1 MNNLPITELGSIQI
15 LSTPS
20 DNTNQG
26 IVDYNATIA
35 ETVVHCDSIFLH
47 SDGKWYLTNSNVE
60 AEAEALQGLATADG
74 SSEHAADVLLQG
86 ICKNANDLIYSNI
99 GVKLYAPEVASPGE
113 PSTSMPTT
121 SGDFVRQLGWVIDT
135 DTIYFAPASYH
146 IEVQ

>member
-1 MNNLPITELGSIQI
+1 M
-15 LSTPS
+15 
-20 DNTNQG
+20 
-26 IVDYNATIA
+26 
-35 ETVVHCDSIFLH
+35 
-47 SDGKWYLTNSNVE
+47 TNSNVE

-74 SSEHAADVLLQG
+74 SSEHAADVLLRG